1 MRAADALVVAAAGTI
16 DDTAVDAALGAAAGT
31 AAPAAPLTGK
41 RARRKS
47 GPQPFDFRRP
57 SKFSRDHARALQI
70 VNETFARQF
79 TTILSTTLRSVSQV
93 SVASIDHVS
102 YDEYV
107 RSCPD
112 PSFMAILSVD
122 PLPGAGI
129 LQLPLGIAMA
139 AIDRLLGGNGEG
151 NQPARALTDIESML
165 MRELISR
172 VLRELDYAFESLA
185 KVSTSIVQ
193 LEFNPQFAQVAA
205 PSDMVVVATFDVR
218 IGGQEAPATL
228 CLPFTALQ
236 PVLEQV
242 TGNALFADR
251 KGDPEESARAVAA
264 GLTGVPVDVAVRF
277 DPVTLT
283 SSEIL
288 NLRVGDVLPLRH
300 PVSLP
305 LSVCAA
311 DRTCASAVPGSKG
324 RRLAFMI
331 VEPDNDKDPRR

>member
-1 MRAADALVVAAAGTI
+1 VGATSTTDTDDPVSEPVGAGP
-16 DDTAVDAALGAAAGT
+16 
-31 AAPAAPLTGK
+31 APSSS
-41 RARRKS
+41 RRRRKS

-93 SVASIDHVS
+93 SLASVDHVS

-107 RSCPD
+107 RSSPEL
-112 PSFMAILSVD
+112 SFMAILDVE
-122 PLPGAGI
+122 PLAGAGI
-129 LQLPLGIAMA
+129 LQLPLDIAMA
-139 AIDRLLGGNGEG
+139 AIDRLLGGTGDG
-151 NQPARALTDIESML
+151 TQPTRALTDIESVL
-165 MRELISR
+165 MRELVQR

-185 KVSTSIVQ
+185 KIETSIAQ
-193 LEFNPQFAQVAA
+193 LESNPQFAQITA
-205 PSDMVVVATFDVR
+205 PSDMVVVASFDVR
-218 IGGQEAPATL
+218 IGSMESTATL

-236 PVLEQV
+236 PMLEQV
-242 TGNALFADR
+242 SGHFNDR
-251 KGDPEESARAVAA
+251 KGSDAEDAARAMTA
-264 GLTGVPVDVAVRF
+264 GLSGVPVDVAVRF

-288 NLRVGDVLPLRH
+288 SLRVGDVLPLRH
-300 PVSLP
+300 PVSAP

-311 DRTCASAVPGSKG
+311 DRVCAPAVPGSKG

-331 VEPDNDKDPRR
+331 VASDHDKDPRR

>member
-1 MRAADALVVAAAGTI
+1 MQGDL
-16 DDTAVDAALGAAAGT
+16 AALDDAGGRT
-31 AAPAAPLTGK
+31 SGR

-93 SVASIDHVS
+93 AVASIDHVS

-107 RSCPD
+107 RSSPD
-112 PSFMAILSVD
+112 PSFLAILNVD

-151 NQPARALTDIESML
+151 SQPARALTDIESVL
-165 MRELISR
+165 MRELLAR

-193 LEFNPQFAQVAA
+193 LEFNPQFAQIAA

-218 IGGQEAPATL
+218 IGAKEAPATL

-242 TGNALFADR
+242 AGHALFADR
-251 KGDPEESARAVAA
+251 KGTDPQESARAVTA
-264 GLTGVPVDVAVRF
+264 GLSRVPVDVAVRF
-277 DPVTLT
+277 SPVALT

-288 NLRVGDVLPLRH
+288 SLRVGDVLPLRH
-300 PVSLP
+300 PVSAP

-311 DRTCASAVPGSKG
+311 DSTCASAVPGSKG

-331 VEPDNDKDPRR
+331 VDSTSDKDLRP

>member
-1 MRAADALVVAAAGTI
+1 MGAAGTT
-16 DDTAVDAALGAAAGT
+16 DTDTDLEVAGAAVPPPGA
-31 AAPAAPLTGK
+31 
-41 RARRKS
+41 RRRRKS

-93 SVASIDHVS
+93 AVSSIDHVS

-107 RSCPD
+107 RSSPEL
-112 PSFMAILSVD
+112 SFLAILNVD
-122 PLPGAGI
+122 PLAGAGI
-129 LQLPLGIAMA
+129 LQFPLDIAMA
-139 AIDRLLGGNGEG
+139 AIDRLLGGTGEG
-151 NQPARALTDIESML
+151 NQPLRALTDIESML
-165 MRELISR
+165 MRELIQR
-172 VLRELDYAFESLA
+172 VLRELDYAFESLT

-193 LEFNPQFAQVAA
+193 LESNPQFAQVAA

-218 IGGQEAPATL
+218 IGSKESTATL
-228 CLPFTALQ
+228 CLPFSALQ
-236 PVLEQV
+236 PVLEL
-242 TGNALFADR
+242 TGHAMFSDR
-251 KGDPEESARAVAA
+251 KGTDVEESARAVAA
-264 GLTGVPVDVAVRF
+264 GLAGVPVDVAVRF

-300 PVSLP
+300 PVSSP

-311 DRTCASAVPGSKG
+311 DRTCAYAVPGSKG
-324 RRLAFMI
+324 RRLAFMT